1 MATASHSLLQSVEQF
16 YQIIET
22 YVSSHPEIAALVW
35 GSVKLAFMAL
45 GNFTSYFQKFSELLR
60 GFDQLVP
67 RFAEYQRL
75 FPGSNRLR
83 CATYEFQTAIISCCS
98 QMILVTRRPWKK
110 QLLVALSQSFQ
121 TELRPFVD
129 DIRSK
134 AKEVKQEVGLLRP
147 NHTIKSKCY
156 RHKNDA
162 KQVNVDKTSLDENKW
177 NALLERLSHY
187 DYAAAFK
194 SARGKRH
201 NGTAEWIFQTSE
213 FESWYGN
220 DASVILHVVG
230 KIGSGKTVLTASIVD
245 RLIRLR
251 QQSLQA
257 IAFFFVRFDDPPSQ
271 QSECITR
278 SIVRQLFNHG
288 SSDRG
293 ILRFLESSSDQF
305 FDNDS
310 LLALWSERIRSFKDF
325 FLVLD
330 GFDECALADRK
341 AILSSI
347 SILSKACQKT
357 TRVKVLVS
365 SRISVKEEIDQA
377 NLTVIRMAIDVQNIS
392 EDLTKYA
399 EEILKDRIST
409 REMVLGDG
417 NLYSDILQ
425 AVGVG
430 GEGMFLWVFLTLEDI
445 CFQTSDLEIRESLES
460 IPRNLPETFDRA
472 LQRIENNG
480 KTNIVQTIFN
490 WIAAVRLPLTLDQLK
505 ESLAVKIGQRH
516 SEPERYI
523 NNIARLTAWCENL
536 VQVEETDETVRFG
549 HHSIREYLLRNST
562 TFRPW

>member
-1 MATASHSLLQSVEQF
+1 MATTSHSLLQSVEQF

-22 YVSSHPEIAALVW
+22 YVSSHPEIAALMW
-35 GSVKLAFMAL
+35 GSVKLAFM
-45 GNFTSYFQKFSELLR
+45 
-60 GFDQLVP
+60 
-67 RFAEYQRL
+67 
-75 FPGSNRLR
+75 
-83 CATYEFQTAIISCCS
+83 
-98 QMILVTRRPWKK
+98 
-110 QLLVALSQSFQ
+110 
-121 TELRPFVD
+121 
-129 DIRSK
+129 
-134 AKEVKQEVGLLRP
+134 
-147 NHTIKSKCY
+147 HTIKSKYY

-162 KQVNVDKTSLDENKW
+162 KQVNLDKTSLDENKW

-288 SSDRG
+288 SSDG
-293 ILRFLESSSDQF
+293 EILRFLESSSDQF

-430 GEGMFLWVFLTLEDI
+430 GEGMYARVHVPVFPVY
-445 CFQTSDLEIRESLES
+445 S
-460 IPRNLPETFDRA
+460 I
-472 LQRIENNG
+472 
-480 KTNIVQTIFN
+480 
-490 WIAAVRLPLTLDQLK
+490 
-505 ESLAVKIGQRH
+505 
-516 SEPERYI
+516 
-523 NNIARLTAWCENL
+523 
-536 VQVEETDETVRFG
+536 
-549 HHSIREYLLRNST
+549 
-562 TFRPW
+562 